1 MNHQDIPPQ
10 AIELHQRAR
19 QHGAAGQ
26 YNQALE
32 LLAQAQRFAPG
43 WPYPPYDMAFTY
55 LLMQDFANARV
66 CYERTVQLSPR
77 GFFTALTALH
87 TLNRE
92 AAGELPQGTYAAY
105 MSLEW
110 IEDAA
115 QKAEQVQ
122 QFITQLPQFAPG
134 WKEYA
139 LLCEDL
145 QERMNALEK
154 GLAANPDAETQGL
167 LLLNKAMIFHEQ
179 GDKQAAKA
187 IVGPLAFN
195 SNTTFA
201 TEQMARQTLAM
212 IGS

>member
-1 MNHQDIPPQ
+1 MSATSKP
-10 AIELHQRAR
+10 
-19 QHGAAGQ
+19 
-26 YNQALE
+26 
-32 LLAQAQRFAPG
+32 APG
-43 WPYPPYDMAFTY
+43 
-55 LLMQDFANARV
+55 ARV
-66 CYERTVQLSPR
+66 
-77 GFFTALTALH
+77 TAAKDQGKGAVIVS
-87 TLNRE
+87 E
-92 AAGELPQGTYAAY
+92 GLPK
-105 MSLEW
+105 SLE
-110 IEDAA
+110 
-115 QKAEQVQ
+115 
-122 QFITQLPQFAPG
+122 QFAPG

-145 QERMNALEK
+145 QERMDALEK